1 MAILPDLL
9 QAGLPVLLLLSGAG
23 LIVAE
28 AFAPGAHFFVVGV
41 ALFVAGLVGFVLPP
55 FLGPLNLIILAGVVL
70 VTGAATLYGYRE
82 LDVRGGP
89 GEDQTSSST
98 DLRGQVGRVTER
110 VTPREGEV
118 KLDDG
123 GFNPYYRARSVD
135 GEIDAGEEVMVVDP
149 GGGNVITVES
159 TADLTDDIDRELARE
174 RKTRDEEPAGEVV
187 ESEAKAKA
195 EPEPEPEGETETE
208 TEPGT

>member
-1 MAILPDLL
+1 MAVLSDLL
-9 QAGLPVLLLLSGAG
+9 QAGLPALLLLSGAG
-23 LIVAE
+23 LIIAE

-70 VTGAATLYGYRE
+70 VSGGATLYGYRQ
-82 LDVRGGP
+82 LDVWGGP

-98 DLRGQVGRVTER
+98 DLRGKVGHVTEH
-110 VTPREGEV
+110 VTPRKGEV

-159 TADLTDDIDRELARE
+159 TASLTDDIDRELARE
-174 RKTRDEEPAGEVV
+174 RTAGDEEPAHEGL
-187 ESEAKAKA
+187 
-195 EPEPEPEGETETE
+195 EPEANPETETE
-208 TEPGT
+208 TETGSGSGSNV

>member
-1 MAILPDLL
+1 MAVLPDLL
-9 QAGLPVLLLLSGAG
+9 QAGLPALLLLSGAG

-41 ALFVAGLVGFVLPP
+41 ALFVAGLVGFVLPS
-55 FLGPLNLIILAGVVL
+55 FLFPINLLILAGVVL
-70 VTGAATLYGYRE
+70 VSGVATLYGYRQ

-98 DLRGQVGRVTER
+98 DLRGQVGHVTER

-159 TADLTDDIDRELARE
+159 TASLTDDIDRELARE
-174 RKTRDEEPAGEVV
+174 RTAENEEPAGNVV
-187 ESEAKAKA
+187 EPEV
-195 EPEPEPEGETETE
+195 EPERETETE
-208 TEPGT
+208 TGSGPGSNA